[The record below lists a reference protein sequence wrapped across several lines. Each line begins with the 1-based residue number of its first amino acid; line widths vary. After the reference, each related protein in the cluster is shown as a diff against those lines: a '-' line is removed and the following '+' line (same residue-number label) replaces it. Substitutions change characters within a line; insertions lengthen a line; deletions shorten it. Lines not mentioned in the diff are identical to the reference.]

1 MEDKKNIENILM
13 ALKHQ
18 MFKRTAML
26 TANTVVLSTST
37 QWMQILLYI
46 HSIFTFPQIYNL
58 LHLTFTVLDGGY
70 ESDDESIWSEEDEQT
85 TDIRNYGEHLKLFE
99 GVVYTYVWRTKLSK
113 IIIWLALAIIC
124 HSTND

>member
-1 MEDKKNIENILM
+1 M

-46 HSIFTFPQIYNL
+46 HSIFTSPKYKTYFIL
-58 LHLTFTVLDGGY
+58 KFTVSDGGY

-85 TDIRNYGEHLKLFE
+85 TDMNNYGEHLKLF
-99 GVVYTYVWRTKLSK
+99 
-113 IIIWLALAIIC
+113 
-124 HSTND
+124 